1 MIPHDDHVATLQP
14 AALLLQHPSHE
25 IQVRNG
31 KKNKG
36 PFLLNEW
43 MHSLV
48 LTFIHSCSLFI
59 HSQQRVGVA
68 KGITLMRATF

>member
-36 PFLLNEW
+36 PFLLNE
-43 MHSLV
+43 
-48 LTFIHSCSLFI
+48 
-59 HSQQRVGVA
+59 
-68 KGITLMRATF
+68 

>member
-25 IQVRNG
+25 IQVLNG

-36 PFLLNEW
+36 PFLLNECT
-43 MHSLV
+43 HLCSPSFIHV
-48 LTFIHSCSLFI
+48 LYSFIHSSVWVWPRGL
-59 HSQQRVGVA
+59 H
-68 KGITLMRATF
+68 